1 MPRWKNG
8 TARRID
14 VAAREAD
21 QRSIL
26 RVARTGRKPRRTFYC
41 AKRVRVGKY
50 AWDDARAPSTDRMTD
65 IPVPPKK
72 PERPPLH
79 GERNGINVL
88 RLRISRRP
96 T

>member
-1 MPRWKNG
+1 MEKRHSSTHRCRGSGSGPAVDTKSCADRKE
-8 TARRID
+8 
-14 VAAREAD
+14 AAAELLLRE
-21 QRSIL
+21 
-26 RVARTGRKPRRTFYC
+26 G
-41 AKRVRVGKY
+41 VRVDKF